1 MGGGSGCSVA
11 DCGEKLVGRGLCG
24 RHYARLR
31 RTGTTE
37 VGVRLVG
44 APLEQRLWFRTQV
57 VDGCWVSAR
66 ALTRRVR
73 DGDDGYPGLR
83 VGGAMVPVHRAAYEL
98 LVGVIPDGHHV
109 HHRCGVKR
117 CWRPEHLVALDPVA
131 HKGAHHK
138 EACVNGHALTEENT
152 KLWISPQGWTAR
164 ACRECRREGQR
175 RRRARRELV
184 AS

>member
-1 MGGGSGCSVA
+1 MAGCGG
-11 DCGEKLVGRGLCG
+11 ELVGRGLCG

-44 APLEQRLWFRTQV
+44 AALEERLWFRTQEV
-57 VDGCWVSAR
+57 AGCWESGR

-73 DGDDGYPGLR
+73 EGDDGYPGLR
-83 VGGAMVPVHRAAYEL
+83 IGALMVPVHRAAYEL
-98 LVGVIPDGHHV
+98 FVGVIPEGHHV
-109 HHRCGVKR
+109 HHRCGNKR

-131 HKGAHHK
+131 HKRAHRK
-138 EACVNGHALTEENT
+138 AVCVRGHVLDEENT
-152 KLWISPQGWTAR
+152 RVQISPQGWVVR
-164 ACRECRREGQR
+164 ACRECRRVTQR
-175 RRRARRELV
+175 DRRRARRELI